1 MRCRYD
7 GNRLGEIRTK
17 RFSADIIKRRA
28 VAFERFARWQAQAPN
43 RCDPATA
50 LSGLGTLYEL
60 LPDESRSRPVDVSGV
75 RVLHQRLQVLS
86 KALPKDT

>member
-1 MRCRYD
+1 MAKAA
-7 GNRLGEIRTK
+7 TK

-28 VAFERFARWQAQAPN
+28 VAFERYARWQAQAPN

-60 LPDESRSRPVDVSGV
+60 LPGESRSRPVDVSGV

-86 KALPKDT
+86 KALAKDP